1 MVAAIKIW
9 DELVGAVLWDDAR
22 KVAVFEYDKGFL
34 KKEIDLAPL
43 TMPIAGTR
51 HVHSFTSLP
60 KETYKGLPG
69 MLADSLPDRFGNNI
83 IDTWLSRQGK
93 DRSQFTAV
101 DRLCY
106 VGRRGMGAL
115 EYEPTNHPLDGTSK
129 SIEIEALTKLAIS
142 VLDQRQQISANISE
156 DDHALQE
163 IIRVGTSAGGARA
176 KAVLAIHPK
185 TGEVRSGQVDAQAG
199 FEHWLLKFDG
209 VTNKEL
215 GDPAGYGQIEYA
227 YYLMAKACGIE
238 MMPSKVYKESGRT
251 HFLTQRFDRL
261 DGSKIHMQTL
271 CGLAHYDY
279 NDPVSYSYE
288 QLFEVMRR
296 LRLPYNQAEEMYR
309 RMLFNVIARNQDD
322 HTKNFGFLYDL
333 EEGWR
338 LSPAYDLTYAYNPTN
353 IWLKQHQ
360 LSINGKRDQ
369 FTEKDL
375 LDFGGEMNI
384 KSRKEILEE
393 VKTGINRWGQF
404 AVDAEISEDKAKV
417 LFRTF
422 RLDMPKS

>member
-9 DELVGAVLWDDAR
+9 NELVGAVLWDDAR
-22 KVAVFEYDKGFL
+22 KVAVFEYDKQFL
-34 KKEIDLAPL
+34 KKDINLAPL
-43 TMPIAGTR
+43 TMPVTEAKKVYSFAG
-51 HVHSFTSLP
+51 LP

-69 MLADSLPDRFGNNI
+69 MLADSLPDRFGNNL
-83 IDTWLSRQGK
+83 IDTWLTRQGK

-142 VLDQRQQISANISE
+142 VLEQREQISANISAN
-156 DDHALQE
+156 DHALQE

-176 KAVLAIHPK
+176 KAVLAIHPE
-185 TGEVRSGQVDAQAG
+185 TGEVRSGQVDTQGG

-227 YYLMAKACGIE
+227 YFLMAKACGIE

-251 HFLTQRFDRL
+251 HFLTQRFDRVE
-261 DGSKIHMQTL
+261 GQKIHMQTL

-296 LRLPYNQAEEMYR
+296 LRLPFVQAEEMYR
-309 RMLFNVIARNQDD
+309 RMIFNVIARNQDD
-322 HTKNFGFLYDL
+322 HTKNFGFLYDM
-333 EEGWR
+333 EQGWR

-375 LDFGGEMNI
+375 LDFGEEMNI
-384 KSRKEILEE
+384 KSRKEIFEQVVE
-393 VKTGINRWGQF
+393 GISRWEHF
-404 AVDAEISEDKAKV
+404 ATEAEISKEKANV